1 MICKQLHFLHIYLP
15 PYYHDYI
22 NRDNE
27 NPKSSNRSINNAI
40 KKQSQQQALQT
51 TASPTML
58 TYSSASRDAQSS
70 TSRSPRTGGG
80 RNNVTSRRDDV
91 EYYMGSQSANML
103 WLVSLHLSIFRKI
116 CQKIQFI
123 LMLYSNI
130 FLIQKYDDTKVEV

>member
-1 MICKQLHFLHIYLP
+1 MFFAFPAYIFTHLLSSLHQQRQQKSQTQQQIYQQRYQKQ
-15 PYYHDYI
+15 
-22 NRDNE
+22 R
-27 NPKSSNRSINNAI
+27 
-40 KKQSQQQALQT
+40 QQQALQT

-103 WLVSLHLSIFRKI
+103 
-116 CQKIQFI
+116 
-123 LMLYSNI
+123 
-130 FLIQKYDDTKVEV
+130 